1 MELQAKMS
9 MLASLLPPLTP
20 LTHPRADD
28 YEHMRHMTI
37 KLP

>member
-1 MELQAKMS
+1 MDLQAKMS
-9 MLASLLPPLTP
+9 MLASLLTP

-37 KLP
+37 KLS